1 VSEGYRS
8 FRDFYPF
15 YLSQHSRPTTRA
27 LHYLGTSLVLA
38 ALIGA
43 AATTRAAVLWVV
55 PVLGYGP
62 AWVGH
67 FSFERNRPATFRYPA
82 YILLGDFLML
92 FQALTSRLDRR
103 HFASSATPSKT
114 SSA

>member
-1 VSEGYRS
+1 MSERYRS

-15 YLSQHSRPTTRA
+15 YLSQHSQPTTRA

-38 ALIGA
+38 ALVGA
-43 AATTRAAVLWVV
+43 AATARPAVLWAI

-67 FSFERNRPATFRYPA
+67 FFFERNRPATFRYPV
-82 YILLGDFLML
+82 YSLLGDFLML
-92 FQALTSRLDRR
+92 LQALTGRLDRR
-103 HFASSATPSKT
+103 HFVSSAASSKT